1 MPVYSHSQLSTYEGC
16 PLRYKLCYRDRIKR
30 EVEGVEAFLGNVV
43 HQTLQNCYEDVRH
56 GKLDSLTDL
65 LACYDSTWGKGWHE
79 GIVITRKNMAQEHY
93 RALGRKMVEAY
104 YRRYAPFSEDITI
117 STEMQLSFA
126 LDAGNKYRLRG
137 YIDRL
142 SRSPD
147 DVFTI
152 HDYKTSAHLPAQEE
166 ADNDR
171 QLGLYHIGVQ
181 KRWPKVKDI
190 RLIWHYLAFDQE
202 LVSARS
208 TEALASLA
216 DSTSRLIDEIEAARE
231 FPPRESGLC
240 EWCEYPDL
248 CPVRKHLHTIASLPE
263 SEACHDS
270 GVTLVDRYA
279 GLKGEIAGL
288 EAELE
293 EVTSALLE
301 YTDREHITRVM
312 GTQHRVNVRTTQKLK
327 FPGKND
333 AKRRCLDEILVK
345 AGRWMEV
352 SQLDTTS
359 LSRRIE
365 AGDWNKALV
374 DEVMKYG
381 RLEKTRFLYLSQLKE
396 YD

>member
-30 EVEGVEAFLGNVV
+30 EVEGVEAFLGNTV
-43 HQTLQNCYEDVRH
+43 HKTLQKCYEDVRH
-56 GKLDSLTDL
+56 GKLDSLADL
-65 LACYDSTWGKGWHE
+65 VACYDSIWAKGWHDN
-79 GIVITRKNMAQEHY
+79 IVIARKDMAQEHY
-93 RALGRKMVEAY
+93 RALGRKMVETY
-104 YRRYAPFSEDITI
+104 YGRHAPFSEDTTI

-126 LDAGNKYRLRG
+126 LDAGNRYRLAG

-147 DVFTI
+147 GIFTI

-181 KRWPKVKDI
+181 RRWPKIKDI
-190 RLIWHYLAFDQE
+190 RLTWHYLAFDQE
-202 LVSARS
+202 LVSTRS
-208 TEALASLA
+208 EESLA
-216 DSTSRLIDEIEAARE
+216 PLVESTSRLIDEIEAAKA

-248 CPVRKHLHTIASLPE
+248 CPIRKHLHAISSLPE
-263 SEACHDS
+263 SKARHDS
-270 GVTLVDRYA
+270 GVTLVDKYA
-279 GLKGEIAGL
+279 ALKGEIAGL

-293 EVTSALLE
+293 DVASDLLA
-301 YTDREHITRVM
+301 YADREHITRIM
-312 GTQHRVNVRTTQKLK
+312 GTHHKINMRTAQKLK
-327 FPGKND
+327 FPGKNEV
-333 AKRRCLDEILVK
+333 ARHHLDEVLVK

-352 SQLDTTS
+352 SQLDTTA
-359 LSRRIE
+359 LSHRIE
-365 AGDWNKALV
+365 AGEWDRALV

-381 RLEKTRFLYLSQLKE
+381 SLEKTRVLYLSQLKDNE
-396 YD
+396 